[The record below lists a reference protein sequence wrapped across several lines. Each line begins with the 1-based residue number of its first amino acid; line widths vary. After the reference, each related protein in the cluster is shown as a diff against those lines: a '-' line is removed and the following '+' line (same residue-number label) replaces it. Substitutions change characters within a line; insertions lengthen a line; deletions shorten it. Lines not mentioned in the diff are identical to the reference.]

1 VNSKLWA
8 MRIAFPWILLTS
20 VFADIVSADILQVP
34 NHFLSIQEAVNAA
47 GPGDTIL
54 VSSGAYRLYSGN
66 INIAKQDITLKS
78 AYGPNKTA
86 IEGRGG
92 TPVIT
97 LAKQSRAL
105 IDGFTI
111 TVMKGTGTKAL
122 EGGGIYCGPSSSPTI
137 INNIIVENDAV
148 FGAGIYC
155 GPSSSPTIKNNV
167 ISRNTSLKFGGGI
180 CCYSASPTILS
191 NKIMGN
197 EASNSGGGIFC
208 YRDSSLIT
216 NNVLWKNRAKFGAG
230 ISCDRS
236 SCVVI
241 NNAIANNEA
250 LYGGGIFFEA
260 GSIRIINT
268 ILWNNNDDLYSER
281 FSPASRPNYSDI
293 GNGDFRG
300 LNGNISA
307 DPLFIDAARGNLRL
321 KSNSPCVDAG
331 NPDRIYND
339 PDGSRNDMGAYGGP
353 KAGSLGI
360 QGN

>member
-1 VNSKLWA
+1 
-8 MRIAFPWILLTS
+8 MRIAFVLFILTS
-20 VFADIVSADILQVP
+20 VFANIVLADTLQVP
-34 NHFLSIQEAVNAA
+34 NHFLSIQEAVYAA

-54 VSSGAYRLYSGN
+54 VSSGVYRLYSGN
-66 INIAKQDITLKS
+66 IKIAKENITLKS
-78 AYGPNKTA
+78 AYGAHRTV

-92 TPVIT
+92 SPVIT
-97 LAKQSRAL
+97 LVEDSRVG

-111 TVMKGTGTKAL
+111 TVMKGAETKPL

-155 GPSSSPTIKNNV
+155 GPSSSPTIRNNV
-167 ISRNTSLKFGGGI
+167 ILRNSSLNFGGGI
-180 CCYSASPTILS
+180 CSYGASPTIAN

-208 YRDSSLIT
+208 YRDSSLVT
-216 NNVLWKNRAKFGAG
+216 NNVLWKNRAKFGGG

-241 NNAIANNEA
+241 NNAIAVNEA

-268 ILWNNNDDLYSER
+268 ILWNNKDDLYSER
-281 FSPASRPNYSDI
+281 FSPASRPNHSDV
-293 GNGDFRG
+293 GDGDFRG
-300 LNGNISA
+300 VNGNISA
-307 DPLFIDAARGNLRL
+307 DPLFIDPEQGNLHLR
-321 KSNSPCVDAG
+321 SDSPCIDAG

-353 KAGSLGI
+353 KAGSWVAI
-360 QGN
+360 QGD

>member
-1 VNSKLWA
+1 
-8 MRIAFPWILLTS
+8 MRIAFLLIIWTS
-20 VFADIVSADILQVP
+20 VFANIVLADTLQVP
-34 NHFLSIQEAVNAA
+34 NHFLSIQEAVHAA
-47 GPGDTIL
+47 SSGDTIL
-54 VSSGAYRLYSGN
+54 VSSGVHRLYSGN
-66 INIAKQDITLKS
+66 IKIAKEKITLKS
-78 AYGPNKTA
+78 AYGANKTV
-86 IEGRGG
+86 IEGRGDS
-92 TPVIT
+92 PVIT
-97 LAKQSRAL
+97 LEEDSRVV

-111 TVMKGTGTKAL
+111 TTMKGTEKKAL

-155 GPSSSPTIKNNV
+155 GPASSPTIRNNV
-167 ISRNTSLKFGGGI
+167 ILRNSSLKFGGGI
-180 CCYSASPTILS
+180 CCYGAAPTIAN

-216 NNVLWKNRAKFGAG
+216 NNVLWKNRAKFGGG

-241 NNAIANNEA
+241 NNAIADNEA

-268 ILWNNNDDLYSER
+268 ILWNNKDDLYSDR
-281 FSPASRPNYSDI
+281 FSPASRPNHSDI
-293 GNGDFRG
+293 GDGDFRG

-307 DPLFIDAARGNLRL
+307 DPLFIDPEHGNLHL
-321 KSNSPCVDAG
+321 SSDSPCIDAG

-353 KAGSLGI
+353 KAGSWVAI
-360 QGN
+360 QGDESG

>member
-1 VNSKLWA
+1 MIW
-8 MRIAFPWILLTS
+8 TS
-20 VFADIVSADILQVP
+20 VLANTVSADTLQVP
-34 NHFLSIQEAVNAA
+34 NHYLSIQEAVYAA

-54 VSSGAYRLYSGN
+54 VSSGAYRLYYGN
-66 INIAKQDITLKS
+66 IKIDKKNITLKS
-78 AYGPNKTA
+78 SYGANKTA

-92 TPVIT
+92 SAVIT
-97 LAKQSRAL
+97 LGEDSRAV

-111 TVMKGTGTKAL
+111 TMMKDTETKAL

-148 FGAGIYC
+148 FGGGIYC
-155 GPSSSPTIKNNV
+155 GSSSSPTIRNNV
-167 ISRNTSLKFGGGI
+167 ILRNSSLKFGGGI
-180 CCYSASPTILS
+180 CCYDASPTIAN

-216 NNVLWKNRAKFGAG
+216 NNVFWKNRAKFGGG

-236 SCVVI
+236 TCVVI
-241 NNAIANNEA
+241 NNAIAHNEA

-268 ILWNNNDDLYSER
+268 ILWDNKDDLYSER
-281 FSPASRPNYSDI
+281 FSPASRPNHSDI

-307 DPLFIDAARGNLRL
+307 DPLFVDPERGNLRL
-321 KSNSPCVDAG
+321 KSDSPCIDAG
-331 NPDRIYND
+331 NPDRIHHD

-353 KAGSLGI
+353 KAGAWVDI
-360 QGN
+360 QGD